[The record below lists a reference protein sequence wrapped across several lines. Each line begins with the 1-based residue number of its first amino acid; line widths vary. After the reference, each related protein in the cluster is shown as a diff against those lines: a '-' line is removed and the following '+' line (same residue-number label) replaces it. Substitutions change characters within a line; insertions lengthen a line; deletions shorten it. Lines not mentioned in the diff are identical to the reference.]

1 MMRAL
6 YTAVT
11 GMGAQ
16 ERNVDAVANNLAN
29 VNTTG
34 FKKSRVNFQD
44 LLYQTLRMP
53 GAETAEGVLLPEG
66 IQIGHGVK
74 TSSIS
79 RSFLQGE
86 LFQTGQPFDMAIE
99 GDGFFKVTLPDG
111 TIAYTRDGS
120 FKRDVNG
127 NMVTADGHL
136 LDPAITIPEDG
147 ITDTITITNDGV
159 ISVQTPG
166 TPTPQNVGT
175 LELARFSNP
184 AGLDGRLGRN
194 LYLETPA
201 SGAPVEA
208 QPENDGMGSVLQRF
222 LENSNVSIVEEMI
235 NLIIA
240 QRAFEA
246 NSNVIQTTDDMLQL
260 ANAIR
265 R

>member
-6 YTAVT
+6 YTAAT

-16 ERNVDAVANNLAN
+16 ERNVDAVANNIAN

-34 FKKSRVNFQD
+34 FKKARVNFQD
-44 LLYQTLRMP
+44 LLYQTLKLP

-66 IQIGHGVK
+66 IQIGHGVR
-74 TSSIS
+74 TSSTS
-79 RSFLQGE
+79 RSFLQGDFVKTE
-86 LFQTGQPFDMAIE
+86 QPLDLAIE
-99 GDGFFKVTLPDG
+99 GTGFFKVSLPDG

-127 NMVTADGHL
+127 NIVTVDGYL
-136 LDPAITIPEDG
+136 LDPSIAISEDA
-147 ITDTITITNDGV
+147 TEITITSDGTV
-159 ISVQTPG
+159 SELTPG
-166 TPTPQNVGT
+166 SPTPQNVGT
-175 LELARFSNP
+175 IELARFANP

-194 LYLETPA
+194 LYLETAA
-201 SGAPVEA
+201 SGSPVEGN
-208 QPENDGMGSVLQRF
+208 PESEGLGSVLQHF
-222 LENSNVSIVEEMI
+222 LEGSNVNIVEEMI
-235 NLIIA
+235 DLIIA

-246 NSNVIQTTDDMLQL
+246 NSNVIRTSDTMLQL

>member
-16 ERNVDAVANNLAN
+16 ERNVDTVANNLAN

-44 LLYQTLRMP
+44 LLYQSLRMP
-53 GAETAEGVLLPEG
+53 GAETAEGILLPEG
-66 IQIGHGVK
+66 IQIGHGVR

-79 RSFLQGE
+79 RSFLQGDFVRTE
-86 LFQTGQPFDMAIE
+86 QPLDMAIE
-99 GDGFFKVTLPDG
+99 GAGFFKVTLPDG

-127 NMVTADGHL
+127 NVVTADGYL
-136 LDPAITIPEDG
+136 LDPAITIPEDA
-147 ITDTITITNDGV
+147 TDITITSDGV
-159 ISVQTPG
+159 ISVLQPG

-184 AGLDGRLGRN
+184 SGLDGRLGRN

-208 QPENDGMGSVLQRF
+208 QPENEGLGSVLQRF
-222 LENSNVSIVEEMI
+222 LENSNVNIVEEMI

-246 NSNVIQTTDDMLQL
+246 NSNVIRTTDDMLQL
-260 ANAIR
+260 ANTIHR
-265 R
+265 

>member
-16 ERNVDAVANNLAN
+16 ERNVDTVANNLAN

-34 FKKSRVNFQD
+34 FKRSRVNFQD
-44 LLYQTLRMP
+44 LLYQSLRMP

-66 IQIGHGVK
+66 IQIGHGVR

-79 RSFLQGE
+79 RSFLQGDFVRTE
-86 LFQTGQPFDMAIE
+86 QPLDMAIE
-99 GDGFFKVTLPDG
+99 GAGFFKVTLPDG

-120 FKRDVNG
+120 FKQDVNG
-127 NMVTADGHL
+127 NVVTADGYL
-136 LDPAITIPEDG
+136 LDPAITIPEDA
-147 ITDTITITNDGV
+147 TDITITSDGV
-159 ISVQTPG
+159 VSVLQPG

-208 QPENDGMGSVLQRF
+208 QPENEGLGSVLQRF
-222 LENSNVSIVEEMI
+222 LENSNVNIVEEMI

-246 NSNVIQTTDDMLQL
+246 NSNVIRTTDDMLQL
-260 ANAIR
+260 ANTIQR
-265 R
+265 

>member
-6 YTAVT
+6 YTAAT
-11 GMGAQ
+11 GMAAQ
-16 ERNVDAVANNLAN
+16 ERNVETIANNIAN

-34 FKKSRVNFQD
+34 FKRSRANFQD
-44 LLYQTLRMP
+44 LLYQSLRMP

-79 RSFLQGE
+79 RSFREGNLMK
-86 LFQTGQPFDMAIE
+86 TDQPLDLAIE
-99 GDGFFKVTLPDG
+99 GGGLFKVTLPDG
-111 TIAYTRDGS
+111 SIAYTRDGS

-127 NMVTADGHL
+127 NMVTADGYFL
-136 LDPAITIPEDG
+136 EPSITMPEDA
-147 ITDTITITNDGV
+147 TDITITSDGV
-159 ISVQTPG
+159 VSVLQPG
-166 TPTPQNVGT
+166 TPTPQRVGD
-175 LELARFSNP
+175 LELARFANP

-201 SGAPVEA
+201 SGSPVEGA
-208 QPENDGMGSVLQRF
+208 AETEGIGSILQGY
-222 LENSNVSIVEEMI
+222 LENSNVNIVEEMI
-235 NLIIA
+235 NMIIA

-246 NSNVIQTTDDMLQL
+246 NSNVIKTTDDMLQL
-260 ANAIR
+260 ANGLR

>member
-44 LLYQTLRMP
+44 LLYQSLRMP

-66 IQIGHGVK
+66 IQIGHGVR

-79 RSFLQGE
+79 RSFLQGDFVRTE
-86 LFQTGQPFDMAIE
+86 QPLDMAIE
-99 GDGFFKVTLPDG
+99 GAGFFKVTLPDG

-127 NMVTADGHL
+127 NIVTADGYL
-136 LDPAITIPEDG
+136 LDPAITIPEDA
-147 ITDTITITNDGV
+147 TEITITSDGV
-159 ISVQTPG
+159 VSVLQPG

-208 QPENDGMGSVLQRF
+208 QPENEGLGSVLQRF
-222 LENSNVSIVEEMI
+222 LENSNVNIVEEMI

-246 NSNVIQTTDDMLQL
+246 NSNVIRTTDDMLQL
-260 ANAIR
+260 ANTIHR
-265 R
+265 

>member
-6 YTAVT
+6 YTSAT
-11 GMGAQ
+11 GMAAQ
-16 ERNVDAVANNLAN
+16 ERNVDTVANNIAN

-53 GAETAEGVLLPEG
+53 GAETAEGVIIPEG

-74 TSSIS
+74 TSSVS
-79 RSFLQGE
+79 RSFTQGNLIE
-86 LFQTGQPFDMAIE
+86 TEQSLDLAIE
-99 GDGFFKVTLPDG
+99 GDGFFKVTLPTG
-111 TIAYTRDGS
+111 EIAYTRDGS
-120 FKRDVNG
+120 FKTDVNG
-127 NMVTADGHL
+127 NIVTADGYF
-136 LDPAITIPEDG
+136 LDPAITIPEDATE
-147 ITDTITITNDGV
+147 IDVTRDGV
-159 ISVQTPG
+159 VNVLQPG

-175 LELARFSNP
+175 LELARFANP

-201 SGAPVEA
+201 SGTPVEA
-208 QPENDGMGSVLQRF
+208 QPETEGAGSVQQGF
-222 LENSNVSIVEEMI
+222 LENSNVNIVQEMVD
-235 NLIIA
+235 LIIA

-246 NSNVIQTTDDMLQL
+246 NSNVIRTTDDMLQL
-260 ANAIR
+260 ANGIR